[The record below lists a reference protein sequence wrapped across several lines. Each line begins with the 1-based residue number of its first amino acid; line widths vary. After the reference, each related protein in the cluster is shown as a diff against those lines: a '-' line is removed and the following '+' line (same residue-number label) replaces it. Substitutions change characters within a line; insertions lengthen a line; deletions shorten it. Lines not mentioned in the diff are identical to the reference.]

1 MQSYTLDVRLQLLAM
16 AANNDAER
24 AAGPEKRL
32 AENGRPYTRIQ
43 SARELRL
50 ADAADFSSWRG
61 APAGGNAA
69 QLPDSSR
76 TTAVI
81 ERRLANDGLPYTRR
95 DFLEFYGIWG
105 EHRWANAKPFMAIH
119 NRGIIRTVLD
129 NVDPSSS
136 ENAS

>member
-1 MQSYTLDVRLQLLAM
+1 MQLVAR
-16 AANNDAER
+16 AANNATELAVDPER
-24 AAGPEKRL
+24 RL
-32 AENGRPYTRIQ
+32 AENGHPYTRIQ
-43 SARELRL
+43 FLEYYGNVGELRW
-50 ADAADFSSWRG
+50 AEAEPRG
-61 APAGGNAA
+61 PPAGGNAA